1 MEEAI
6 ANGDDLIDPTWKASD
21 SVVVGERAPRL
32 APLPSIVIV
41 ADEFAD
47 MIMQVGKK
55 AEEMITRLAQN
66 HVRQVSIYYYNATSI
81 CRCDYRLD

>member
-1 MEEAI
+1 VA
-6 ANGDDLIDPTWKASD
+6 
-21 SVVVGERAPRL
+21 GERAPRL
-32 APLPSIVIV
+32 TPLPSIVIV

-66 HVRQVSIYYYNATSI
+66 RNSKAEVVSNRKNCVVFLNHNSKRTFMKNWLQDSI
-81 CRCDYRLD
+81 

>member
-1 MEEAI
+1 
-6 ANGDDLIDPTWKASD
+6 LIQLGKPSD
-21 SVVVGERAPRL
+21 SVVGERAPRL

-55 AEEMITRLAQN
+55 AEEMITRLRRN
-66 HVRQVSIYYYNATSI
+66 LVPQVFIYYLQHNVHQLTSSQV
-81 CRCDYRLD
+81 

>member
-1 MEEAI
+1 MTTTEKLKKRLQME
-6 ANGDDLIDPTWKASD
+6 DLIDPTWKPSD
-21 SVVVGERAPRL
+21 SATQERAPRL
-32 APLPSIVIV
+32 TPLPSIVIV

-66 HVRQVSIYYYNATSI
+66 LVLLVFTYCLQLNVHR
-81 CRCDYRLD
+81 